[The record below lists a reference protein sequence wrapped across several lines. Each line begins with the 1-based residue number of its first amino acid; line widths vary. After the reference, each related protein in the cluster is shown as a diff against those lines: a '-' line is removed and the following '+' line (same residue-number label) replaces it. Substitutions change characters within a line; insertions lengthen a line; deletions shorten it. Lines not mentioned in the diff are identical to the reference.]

1 MDIDAIV
8 TGAKR
13 IMLKTGRHLPTL
25 LIEHNG
31 TITAGTLS
39 ALPDTTLEKKRM
51 LFQLGVDLAMEHD
64 IEAEDVTQLVWICEV
79 WFSAPI
85 PKEQFKDAPR
95 PSQDP
100 SRQEGLM
107 VLFLTITD
115 KVVSQDMR
123 MVEVL
128 RAGGTLDLVVHDK
141 TYDEIHSSLLT
152 SCLAG
157 IVSATLSESE
167 LTAIIKKAVTEH
179 DG

>member
-8 TGAKR
+8 TRAKR
-13 IMLKTGRHLPTL
+13 IMLKQGSHPPTL
-25 LIEHNG
+25 LIEG
-31 TITAGTLS
+31 KKQYGLALDS
-39 ALPDTTLEKKRM
+39 LPDTTLEKKRL
-51 LFQLGVDLAMEHD
+51 LFQLGVDLAMKQD

-85 PKEQFKDAPR
+85 PKDQFKDAPR
-95 PSQDP
+95 PSRDP
-100 SRQEGLM
+100 HRQEGLM
-107 VLFLTITD
+107 VLFLTISD
-115 KVVSQDMR
+115 KVIAQDMR

-157 IVSATLSESE
+157 IVSVALSESE
-167 LTAIIKKAVTEH
+167 LTAIINKAAADSE
-179 DG
+179 G